1 MEVYYLDERH
11 VTCHGNIKTAA
22 PFFFQFII
30 NRMREHIPA
39 PKKISIIREQDK
51 IKIIMKRV
59 SL

>member
-39 PKKISIIREQDK
+39 PKKI
-51 IKIIMKRV
+51 
-59 SL
+59 